1 MKINS
6 RERKEKE
13 NQIPLNLGKGRK
25 QKLKADF
32 NKDNNKRLR
41 DNRELASGKQWE
53 GGKIGVEKIKR
64 YNYYV

>member
-13 NQIPLNLGKGRK
+13 NQIPLNLGQGRK

-41 DNRELASGKQWE
+41 DNREQISDYQ
-53 GGKIGVEKIKR
+53 
-64 YNYYV
+64 

>member
-13 NQIPLNLGKGRK
+13 NQSPLNLGKGRK

-41 DNRELASGKQWE
+41 DNREQMSDYQ
-53 GGKIGVEKIKR
+53 
-64 YNYYV
+64 